1 MSFIRLMLF
10 CIATLGS
17 FELLRIASKD
27 EVNIYFLPS
36 LTIAIQTTILFFAGI
51 LNLLPEAAKLLYI
64 IGALGLAY
72 AIRKRGNLYFLKDY
86 INIGYVFLFLIMAA
100 MAFYVKGK
108 LFTHYD
114 NFSHW
119 AMVVRRM
126 LLTNRFPNF
135 LDTIIFFPEYP
146 LGSAVYIYF
155 FAKLLGTSE
164 SLQMLAQIY
173 MIAAAVL
180 PLFIFAKKN
189 TIPAFIV
196 MLAFVNF
203 IFLYNTQVTD
213 LLVDTLLPV
222 VGMCGLMFTVVHC
235 RGGITG
241 TTPVFLSCYMIQ
253 LQQIKNSG
261 IFFAALIIGCV
272 LFYAAKNRKLKK
284 YKRNIYIYINMYITI
299 CQSAVMA
306 KALRICF

>member
-1 MSFIRLMLF
+1 MAFIRLVLF

-27 EVNIYFLPS
+27 EINIYFLPS

-64 IGALGLAY
+64 VGALGLAY
-72 AIRKRGNLYFLKDY
+72 AICKRGKQYFLKVY
-86 INIGYVFLFLIMAA
+86 INIGYIFLLLIMAA

-119 AMVVRRM
+119 ATVVRRM
-126 LLTNRFPNF
+126 ILTNRFPNF
-135 LDTIIFFPEYP
+135 HDTIIFFPEYP

-155 FAKLLGTSE
+155 FVKLIGTSE

-173 MIAAAVL
+173 MIVAAVL
-180 PLFIFAKKN
+180 PLFNFAKKN
-189 TIPAFIV
+189 AFPAFIV

-203 IFLYNTQVTD
+203 IFVYNTQVTD

-222 VGMCGLMFTVVHC
+222 VGMCGLMFAAVHC

-241 TTPVFLSCYMIQ
+241 TTLAFLSCYMIQ

-272 LFYAAKNRKLKK
+272 LLYAVKNRKLKS
-284 YKRNIYIYINMYITI
+284 KRNIYIYINMYIAA
-299 CQSAVMA
+299 C
-306 KALRICF
+306 